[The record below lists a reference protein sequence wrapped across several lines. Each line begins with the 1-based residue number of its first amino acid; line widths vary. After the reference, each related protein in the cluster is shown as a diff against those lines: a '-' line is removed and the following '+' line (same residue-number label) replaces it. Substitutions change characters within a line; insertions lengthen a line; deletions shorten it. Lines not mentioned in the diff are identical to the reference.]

1 VIRSYSQIVA
11 DHVVVYTQGACE
23 FLAEIAEGNR
33 PVSIATFEVTARYSG
48 NAMMRAFVV
57 YVALQMVSSLCL
69 KMVLSIL
76 KRICD
81 KPIPS
86 RQ

>member
-1 VIRSYSQIVA
+1 MIRPYSQIVV
-11 DHVVVYTQGACE
+11 DHVVVYSQGACE
-23 FLAEIAEGNR
+23 FLAEIAEGSR
-33 PVSIATFEVTARYSG
+33 SVSIAALELTARSSG
-48 NAMMRAFVV
+48 NAMMRAFAVN
-57 YVALQMVSSLCL
+57 VALQMVSSLCL

-76 KRICD
+76 KRSCD

>member
-1 VIRSYSQIVA
+1 MV
-11 DHVVVYTQGACE
+11 DNVVVYTQGVCE
-23 FLAEIAEGNR
+23 FLAEIAEGSR
-33 PVSIATFEVTARYSG
+33 SVSIATLELTARSSG
-48 NAMMRAFVV
+48 NAMMRAFAVN
-57 YVALQMVSSLCL
+57 VALQMVSSLCL

-76 KRICD
+76 KRSCD